1 MAHRIAR
8 TLALALPPK
17 QSPSRSACS
26 QSRHWSSSARR
37 SIQSVKGRWPYN
49 KKHVGLLSQL
59 GFPSTI
65 GPLSALQPSRSM
77 FIQTQ
82 ETPNPHSLKFL
93 PGTKVPTTP
102 CALFLFSRKRTV
114 RSTFNLTV
122 QCLKLCESMVTEILV
137 VHEKSH
143 SCVVGN
149 PRVLC

>member
-49 KKHVGLLSQL
+49 TKHVGLLSQP
-59 GFPSTI
+59 GFPATI
-65 GPLSALQPSRSM
+65 GPLSAVQPSRSM

-93 PGTKVPTTP
+93 PGTKVPTQAFFWSTLRKTQVVKNLRFW
-102 CALFLFSRKRTV
+102 LFLAKIGPFFAKL
-114 RSTFNLTV
+114 RSNLV
-122 QCLKLCESMVTEILV
+122 KKAQIY
-137 VHEKSH
+137 
-143 SCVVGN
+143 
-149 PRVLC
+149 